1 MSLYNIDP
9 YFLNQK
15 EVITSV
21 TQLQQMLS
29 DREDMLHDSRGVNPE
44 VFRTVGM
51 NMSREIQQARNL
63 LKDIKESND
72 IVRNDLSRFQITE
85 TELNNRDSF
94 YNSTMQELDDIEAKM
109 NTQTSN
115 QKIQFTFQPVPQDT
129 FTQNDYNPST
139 NYNNNNSSGSPS
151 QYQYQQ
157 HQEEQINQLS
167 VAIDTQMQLSKMI
180 RDEIKE
186 QNQLIL
192 DLDENID
199 NAHTAM
205 KKVTDQIKHL
215 IDNEGKTPTYLVA
228 ILSLILIFMLFI
240 VA

>member
-1 MSLYNIDP
+1 MSIYDIDP

-15 EVITSV
+15 EVNTSV
-21 TQLQQMLS
+21 IQLQQMLS
-29 DREDMLHDSRGVNPE
+29 DRDDMLNDSRGVNPE
-44 VFRTVGM
+44 VFRTVGN
-51 NMSREIQQARNL
+51 NMQKEIQQARNL
-63 LKDIKESND
+63 LQDIKDSIN
-72 IVRNDLSRFQITE
+72 IARANPSRFQISE
-85 TELNNRDSF
+85 AELNSRDSF
-94 YNSTMQELDDIEAKM
+94 YATTTQELNDIENKM

-115 QKIQFTFQPVPQDT
+115 QRIQFTFQPVPQDPSL
-129 FTQNDYNPST
+129 TQNDYNSNS
-139 NYNNNNSSGSPS
+139 NYNANPTPAP
-151 QYQYQQ
+151 QYQFQQ

-180 RDEIKE
+180 KNEIEE

-205 KKVTDQIKHL
+205 RKVTDQITQL

-228 ILSLILIFMLFI
+228 VLSLVLILMLFI